1 MALIHRSRFHL
12 LQSLVVAMVTGMGSL
27 ATHAAESY
35 SVAIVPQFPAVE
47 IHRDW
52 SPLLDRLKKETGLN
66 FTITVADSI
75 PEFEDTLLAGRP
87 DFAYMNPYHQVMA
100 KRAKAYLPLVR
111 GSNLLTG
118 VLMVRKDDL
127 IKTVSEL
134 DGKDIAF
141 PAPNAFG
148 ASLWIRA
155 LLAEQAKIR
164 INPVYVKTHS
174 NVYRHVTTGRAA
186 AGGGINNTLAD
197 EPEEVRAKLRVLME
211 TPGVPPH
218 PFSAHPRVPELVRK
232 QVTEALLR
240 IAAGSDG
247 AAMMAK
253 VQMES
258 LVRADYTRDYFPLEK
273 FGLEKFVVR
282 AQKP

>member
-1 MALIHRSRFHL
+1 MALIDRFRSKL
-12 LQSLVVAMVTGMGSL
+12 LLSLLTALCALGGSRP
-27 ATHAAESY
+27 TQAADSY

-52 SPLLDRLKKETGLN
+52 SPLLERLKKETRLN
-66 FTITVADSI
+66 FTLTIAASI
-75 PEFEDTLLAGRP
+75 PEFEDTLLVGQP

-100 KRAKAYLPLVR
+100 KRARGYLPLVR
-111 GSNLLTG
+111 GNNLLTG
-118 VLMVRKDDL
+118 VLVVRRDDP

-155 LLAEQAKIR
+155 MLAEQAKIR

-174 NVYRHVTTGRAA
+174 NVYRYVTAGRSA

-197 EPEEVRAKLRVLME
+197 EPEEIRANLRVLME

-218 PFSAHPRVPELVRK
+218 PLSANPRVPERVRK

-240 IAAGSDG
+240 IAAEPGG
-247 AAMMAK
+247 QAMMAG

-258 LVRADYTRDYFPLEK
+258 LRRADYTRDYLPLEK
-273 FGLEKFVVR
+273 FGLDRYVVR
-282 AQKP
+282 TPKP

>member
-1 MALIHRSRFHL
+1 MALIDRLHSRL
-12 LQSLVVAMVTGMGSL
+12 LPSLLAALCNLGGSL
-27 ATHAAESY
+27 PARAAETY

-52 SPLLDRLKKETGLN
+52 SPLLDKLKKETGLN
-66 FTITVADSI
+66 FTLTIAASI
-75 PEFEDTLLAGRP
+75 PEFEEGLLAGQP

-100 KRAKAYLPLVR
+100 RRAKGYIPLVR
-111 GSNLLTG
+111 GNNLLSG
-118 VLMVRKDDL
+118 VLVVRKDDP

-134 DGKDIAF
+134 DGKEVAF

-148 ASLWIRA
+148 ASLWLRA
-155 LLAEQAKIR
+155 LLAEQTRVR

-174 NVYRHVTTGRAA
+174 NVYRYVTSGRAA

-197 EPEEVRAKLRVLME
+197 EPDEIRSNLRVLME

-218 PFSAHPRVPELVRK
+218 PLSANPRVPESVRK
-232 QVTEALLR
+232 SVTEALLR
-240 IAAGSDG
+240 VATEPGGQAL
-247 AAMMAK
+247 MAK

-258 LVRADYTRDYFPLEK
+258 LRRADYARDYLPLEK
-273 FGLEKFVVR
+273 FGLDKYVVK
-282 AQKP
+282 APKP

>member
-1 MALIHRSRFHL
+1 MALNDRLHSRL
-12 LQSLVVAMVTGMGSL
+12 MLSLWL
-27 ATHAAESY
+27 ALCALFGRMPAGAAETY

-52 SPLLDRLKKETGLN
+52 SPLLDKLKSKTGLN
-66 FTITVADSI
+66 FTLTIAASI
-75 PEFEDTLLAGRP
+75 PEFEDGLLAGEP

-100 KRAKAYLPLVR
+100 RRAKGYLPLVR
-111 GSNLLTG
+111 GNNLLSG
-118 VLMVRKDDL
+118 LVVVRKDDP
-127 IKTVSEL
+127 IKTVNDL

-148 ASLWIRA
+148 ASLWLRA

-174 NVYRHVTTGRAA
+174 NVYRYVTSGRAA

-197 EPEEVRAKLRVLME
+197 EPEEIRANLRVLME

-218 PFSAHPRVPELVRK
+218 PLSAHPRVPETVRK
-232 QVTEALLR
+232 SVTEALLR
-240 IAAGSDG
+240 IAAEPGG
-247 AAMMAK
+247 QALMGK

-258 LVRADYTRDYFPLEK
+258 LRRADYARDYLPLEK
-273 FGLEKFVVR
+273 FGLDKYVVK
-282 AQKP
+282 APKP

>member
-1 MALIHRSRFHL
+1 MALLCRSFSNL
-12 LQSLVVAMVTGMGSL
+12 LLSICVAACAWVG
-27 ATHAAESY
+27 APAARAAETY

-66 FTITVADSI
+66 FTLVIFASI
-75 PEFEDTLLAGRP
+75 PEFEDALLAGQP

-118 VLMVRKDDL
+118 VLIVRKDDP
-127 IKTVSEL
+127 IKSVSEL

-148 ASLWIRA
+148 ASLWLRA
-155 LLAEQAKIR
+155 LLAEQEKVK

-174 NVYRHVTTGRAA
+174 NVYRHVTSGRAA

-197 EPEEVRAKLRVLME
+197 EPEEVRANLRVLME

-218 PFSAHPRVPELVRK
+218 PLSAHPRVPEAVRK
-232 QVTEALLR
+232 QVTEVLLR
-240 IAAGSDG
+240 IAAEPDG
-247 AAMMAK
+247 PAMMAR
-253 VQMES
+253 VQMAS
-258 LVRADYTRDYFPLEK
+258 LKRADYAQDYLPLEK
-273 FGLEKFVVR
+273 FGLDKYVVR
-282 AQKP
+282 ASKP